1 LQGVRLKSSQ
11 WDKFKRKVVNHPQAD
26 TINSVALS
34 TLAKASEAVMQLGS
48 VRGWSTAKVR
58 DKIAEYIYPSED
70 VDTGFIAV
78 MQSYTNQCDKPNTK
92 DKFVQTA
99 THIKRWLGSKGARS
113 LQFADITPEEFLTA
127 INVNVT
133 SALLLS
139 QKVAPIMKAKGG
151 CHIINVAS
159 IVGWAAHWGFVGYV
173 TSKHAMVGL
182 TKAMANE
189 LAPEIHVNGIC
200 PGAIRTA
207 MLDSVG
213 GEDAFGPMIQRTA
226 LKRVGEGSEI
236 ASVALFL
243 ATEDSSF
250 MDGQLLR
257 VDGGVDV

>member
-1 LQGVRLKSSQ
+1 MGKLDGKVALITGSTSGMGRETAYLFAKEGA
-11 WDKFKRKVVNHPQAD
+11 KVVVTGRNEARAKEVVEKIKADGGEAAYVIAD
-26 TINSVALS
+26 TADLS
-34 TLAKASEAVMQLGS
+34 SAE
-48 VRGWSTAKVR
+48 
-58 DKIAEYIYPSED
+58 KIFDATMKTYGT
-70 VDTGFIAV
+70 VDILMNNAG
-78 MQSYTNQCDKPNTK
+78 M
-92 DKFVQTA
+92 
-99 THIKRWLGSKGARS
+99 LS
-113 LQFADITPEEFLTA
+113 LSQFATITAEEFIQA

-139 QKVAPIMKAKGG
+139 QKVAPVMKAKGG
-151 CHIINVAS
+151 GHIVNVAS

-213 GEDAFGPMIQRTA
+213 GEAAFGPMIERTA
-226 LKRVGEGSEI
+226 LRRVGEGKEI
-236 ASVALFL
+236 ATVALFL
-243 ATEDSSF
+243 STVDSSF
-250 MDGQLLR
+250 VDGQLIR